1 MNSVCISGNL
11 TRDPELRA
19 TTSGTSVLTFSVA
32 VNERRQNKSGEW
44 EDYANYVDC
53 TMFGKRAES
62 LSRILAKGTK
72 VAVQGSLRYSSWERD
87 GQKRSKL
94 EVIASDIDVMQR
106 SGSAEKHE
114 QPKDEPNDDLYDFDC
129 LF

>member
-19 TTSGTSVLTFSVA
+19 TTGGMSVLTFSVA
-32 VNERRQNKSGEW
+32 VNERRQNRNGEW
-44 EDYANYVDC
+44 EDYANYIDC
-53 TMFGKRAES
+53 TMFGRRAES
-62 LSRILAKGTK
+62 LSRMLMKGTK

-94 EVIASDIDVMQR
+94 EVIASDVDVMPKPR
-106 SGSAEKHE
+106 SEAKQE
-114 QPKDEPNDDLYDFDC
+114 QEYAQEEYEFDC
-129 LF
+129 PF